1 MFCSKL
7 YTFALAFTKWVIH
20 NSFRHNKKE
29 FFEKI
34 YITDKVV
41 QEAIVHIFMHIG
53 KKKQTV
59 DLFNKGA
66 FKLDTLEFRI
76 HSSYRYKRYHYF
88 F

>member
-41 QEAIVHIFMHIG
+41 QEAIVHIFMYIG
-53 KKKQTV
+53 KKQTV

-66 FKLDTLEFRI
+66 FKLDTLDLGYIRAIDTNVITIF
-76 HSSYRYKRYHYF
+76 
-88 F
+88 